1 MYNENKSKK
10 IIFGLKI
17 RVLSRLKITKN
28 IILKKTKNSVTA
40 TPAIKDNGIKNKSIF
55 KFLLIKYFI

>member
-17 RVLSRLKITKN
+17 IVLSRLKITKN
-28 IILKKTKNSVTA
+28 IILKKAKNSVNAIPT
-40 TPAIKDNGIKNKSIF
+40 IKDNGIKNKSIF
-55 KFLLIKYFI
+55 KFF